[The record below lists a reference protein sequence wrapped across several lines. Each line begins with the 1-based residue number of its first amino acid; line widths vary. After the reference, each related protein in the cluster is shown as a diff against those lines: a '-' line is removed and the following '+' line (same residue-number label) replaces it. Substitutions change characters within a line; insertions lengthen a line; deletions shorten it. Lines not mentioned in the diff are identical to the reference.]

1 MENADF
7 PEADAVLFH
16 ERDFDQSELP
26 RQEDRR
32 PHQLYVH
39 FTLESPFWSQKGI
52 FTTLLGVIQ
61 IIFLKA
67 FTGSFQNYFNM
78 SISYRNDAD
87 IKSEFYG
94 SIKNI
99 KLVENLTHAIESF
112 GNKNQHLAKKK
123 SPVGILIF
131 N

>member
-1 MENADF
+1 
-7 PEADAVLFH
+7 
-16 ERDFDQSELP
+16 
-26 RQEDRR
+26 
-32 PHQLYVH
+32 
-39 FTLESPFWSQKGI
+39 
-52 FTTLLGVIQ
+52 
-61 IIFLKA
+61 
-67 FTGSFQNYFNM
+67 M

-112 GNKNQHLAKKK
+112 GIKNQHLAKKK